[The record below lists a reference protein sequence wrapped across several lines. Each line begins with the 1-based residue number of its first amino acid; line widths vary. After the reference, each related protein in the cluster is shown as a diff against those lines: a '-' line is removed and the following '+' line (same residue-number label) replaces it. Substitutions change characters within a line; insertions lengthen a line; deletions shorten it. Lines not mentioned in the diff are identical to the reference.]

1 MKYEIDIN
9 RTENSKL
16 KDFDINDASFGK
28 VYSDH
33 MFYAEYADGEWKNF
47 SIKPFGPIS
56 LTPANLTLHYGQS
69 VFEGMKA
76 SKDTDG
82 NPMLFRL
89 DRHISRLNKSAERM
103 GMPSLPE
110 DLFYQALELLVSIDY
125 KWIPE
130 APNALY
136 IRPFMFA
143 ADEFIGVRSSDTY
156 KFIIFTGPVSSYYK
170 KPVRLLTAQKYIRAA
185 KGGVGFA
192 KTAGNYAATLY
203 PMNIAS
209 KMGYDQIMWMDQNF
223 EYIQEC
229 GTMNL
234 FFVIDG
240 RVITPTT
247 SDGTILEGITRDSFI
262 KLLTE
267 KGIRVEERHIH
278 IKEIVEAYKLGTLE
292 DVFGAGTAAVVAPVI
307 ELTYRDTVMKLPP
320 IENREISKFLKE
332 ELNNIRSG
340 VAEDRFNWIH
350 RVKLH
355 APA

>member
-1 MKYEIDIN
+1 MKYEIDIK
-9 RTENSKL
+9 RSESSKF
-16 KDFDINDASFGK
+16 KDFDINEASFGK

-33 MFYAEYADGEWKNF
+33 MFVAEYENGEWKNF
-47 SIKPFGPIS
+47 CIKPFGPIS

-69 VFEGMKA
+69 IFEGMKA
-76 SKDTDG
+76 SKDTEG

-89 DRHISRLNKSAERM
+89 DRHIKRLNESAERM
-103 GMPSLPE
+103 GMPSVPE
-110 DLFYQALELLVSIDY
+110 DMFVQALELLVSIDY
-125 KWIPE
+125 QWIPD

-143 ADEFIGVRSSDTY
+143 ADEFIGVRSSDTF
-156 KFIIFTGPVSSYYK
+156 KFIIFTGPVSNYYK
-170 KPVRLLTAQKYIRAA
+170 KPVKLLTAQKYIRAA

-209 KMGYDQIMWMDQNF
+209 KMGYDQIMWMSPDF

-247 SDGTILEGITRDSFI
+247 IDGTILEGITRDSFI
-262 KLLTE
+262 KLLKE
-267 KGIRVEERHIH
+267 KGIAVEERHVN
-278 IKEIVEAYKLGTLE
+278 IKEIVEAHEQGRLE
-292 DVFGAGTAAVVAPVI
+292 DVFGAGTAAVVAPVS
-307 ELTYRDTVMKLPP
+307 ELTYRDKMMKLPP
-320 IENREISKFLKE
+320 IEGRTISKFLKD

-340 VAEDRFNWIH
+340 ASEDRFNWVHKVNIH
-350 RVKLH
+350 EHV
-355 APA
+355 